1 MDVSKYARRFYS
13 DVLPSGNAKLGDFS
27 VFNNNLYF
35 YNGSSW
41 LLVANSGSS
50 LPVGGD
56 LI

>member
-1 MDVSKYARRFYS
+1 MDVSKYGRRFYS
-13 DVLPSGNAKLGDFS
+13 DSLPSGNAKLGDFS

-35 YNGSSW
+35 FNGSQW
-41 LLVANSGSS
+41 LLIANSGSS